1 MTYDL
6 PTKPGRLSRLRRPA
20 AAIGALAIF
29 LHNAAPAFADI
40 ENDANATGTYGGN
53 PVPSNTSSAAVPVT
67 AAGPAVNLEKSA
79 AAPSETAG
87 SQNDLVDAGD
97 TIVFTYELS
106 NTGNVTLSNFVITD
120 PGPQFNG
127 VNGTGTWG
135 SYSTDPATV
144 TIVPGGAVV
153 TVTRTYTLS
162 ADDVYNGTLVANAVT
177 NTADVTATPASGTPP
192 TDSDTMPPVN
202 IPPEGKLL
210 VSKAAVFDTGDGPSA
225 DLNDTIIYTYT
236 VTNVGN
242 VSATNV
248 SINDV
253 HGDVAHGGPTT
264 IAIGGAGITNETLQ
278 PGAPIAG
285 STDATANT
293 GIYDLLTPGAVVTF
307 TYTHTVTQAEVDG
320 G

>member
-1 MTYDL
+1 MT
-6 PTKPGRLSRLRRPA
+6 TKLQPLPGRLSSLRRPA
-20 AAIGALAIF
+20 AALGALAIF
-29 LHNAAPAFADI
+29 LSQTTPLFADI
-40 ENDANATGTYGGN
+40 ENDATATGTYGGN

-67 AAGPAVNLEKSA
+67 AAGPAVNVEKTA
-79 AAPSETAG
+79 AAPTETAG

-97 TIVFTYELS
+97 TITFSYELS

-135 SYSTDPATV
+135 AYSTDPATI
-144 TIVPGGAVV
+144 TIAPGGAAV
-153 TVTRTYTLS
+153 TITRTYTLS
-162 ADDVYNGTLVANAVT
+162 ATDVFNGTQITNAVT
-177 NTADVTATPASGTPP
+177 NTADITATPASGTPP
-192 TDSDTMPPVN
+192 TDTDTMPPVN
-202 IPPEGKLL
+202 IPPESKLL
-210 VSKAAVFDTGDGPSA
+210 VAKVAAFDVGDGPSA
-225 DLNDTIIYTYT
+225 DLGDTIIYTYT

-248 SINDV
+248 SVNDV
-253 HGDVAHGGPTT
+253 HGDAAHGGPIT
-264 IAIGGAGITNETLQ
+264 IATGGAGITNETLQ
-278 PGAPIAG
+278 AGAPIAG
-285 STDATANT
+285 STDAVANT